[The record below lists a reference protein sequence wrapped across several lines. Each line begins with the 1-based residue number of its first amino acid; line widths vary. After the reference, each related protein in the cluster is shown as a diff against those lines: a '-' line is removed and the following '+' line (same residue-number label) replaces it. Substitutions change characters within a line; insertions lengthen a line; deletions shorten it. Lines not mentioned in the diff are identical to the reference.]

1 MMRFREL
8 PEQVSSII
16 EVKGNLT
23 IVTLL
28 HHSLYDH
35 RQNPT
40 THLSSCAYQNAIPAW
55 YCRFGINSSAVYPL
69 QRPSAPHARWG
80 SAHPRLHPAFLQ
92 HTANGRSLK
101 AQCHHIMSINCQVLE
116 CEAALFLQD
125 LIDHL
130 RYFLKD
136 CDPVSADGR
145 LTKRICLCSSI
156 SCRVA
161 SSPCLLKSRLIGF
174 LSAVMGMS

>member
-40 THLSSCAYQNAIPAW
+40 THLRFLCIPKRQ
-55 YCRFGINSSAVYPL
+55 YLLGMFGINSSAVYPL
-69 QRPSAPHARWG
+69 QRPSASHARWG